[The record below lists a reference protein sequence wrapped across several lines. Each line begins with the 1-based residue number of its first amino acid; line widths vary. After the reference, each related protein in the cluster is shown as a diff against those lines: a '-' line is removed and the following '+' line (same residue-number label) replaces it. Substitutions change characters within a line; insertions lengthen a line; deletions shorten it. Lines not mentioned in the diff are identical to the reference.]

1 MLVFKLN
8 VGRLECCRFVFF
20 FIPFRT
26 ATGSI
31 QFNYLSC
38 LNGSCQDNEQNGAGN
53 KTEWETRGKLNRW
66 QAIQVIAINSW
77 CDKNPTNMKN
87 ARCGSVEYVQLDTGI
102 VRIFPLTTVTK
113 NGVKHHK
120 MFQQIFCVAMISFH
134 VYLWGGGDA
143 ADRQLTTCVTIFVF
157 ECRSNRMSD
166 NYHNWNEKVTRMWT
180 WQKVSSYGN
189 GWTEMHQF
197 QQIGYTK
204 ILLIHFEIH
213 NFILLGCCSCCGFCF
228 WLFRLT
234 DMNIE
239 QYEWK
244 TTNRNRC
251 KHVLPHAF
259 QHIAWMCAL
268 VCCDSDIICLII
280 FVFHF
285 SWCESVGRIA
295 RQIHRPIIR
304 FLSLFNEFP

>member
-8 VGRLECCRFVFF
+8 VGRLECCRFAFF

-204 ILLIHFEIH
+204 ILLIHFEIYTIPSCSVAVVVVA
-213 NFILLGCCSCCGFCF
+213 FVSGCFV
-228 WLFRLT
+228 WLTWTLNNTNERQQIETDVNTSYRMHSNISPECARL
-234 DMNIE
+234 
-239 QYEWK
+239 
-244 TTNRNRC
+244 
-251 KHVLPHAF
+251 
-259 QHIAWMCAL
+259 
-268 VCCDSDIICLII
+268 
-280 FVFHF
+280 FVAI
-285 SWCESVGRIA
+285 RI
-295 RQIHRPIIR
+295 
-304 FLSLFNEFP
+304 